1 MNGPYWAVMV
11 IGCAVLTTVKLE
23 EMGTKFSFRLK
34 QRKSVEAYCIF
45 ERPAGQVY
53 EGLMLRKTTISQ
65 VT

>member
-23 EMGTKFSFRLK
+23 EMGTKFRYRLK

-45 ERPAGQVY
+45 EGQVY
-53 EGLMLRKTTISQ
+53 KGLQSRKGHHAK
-65 VT
+65 